1 LRRGNRSKPTFQ
13 DDRIVRRAAYRQDAA
28 GGAYPPTAGP
38 SRGPG
43 ITESDWAVPQ
53 GDPQRADS
61 AWQAPFVAQPQ
72 DWYWQDG
79 PDAEEPYG
87 ALDARGQPRRFPA
100 FWAAV
105 AVISLALLAVVLLAV
120 YRAYQPSAAFAAK
133 KAAMAPAVFFD
144 GILVDEVPVGGMN
157 RQQAQAALQQK
168 AAASETSLD
177 ILLQVDDAAYRITQ
191 AEIPFERNVSPVLD
205 EAWSIGR
212 QGFIQGI
219 GSASTPFDIRWRH
232 TLQTRQEKAYF
243 YTRVSYRYED
253 VRALSQAIAAQVSRE
268 PVNAVIEEFNFSTR
282 QFKVSRDVPGR
293 RVNPADIERALVQA
307 LDSGNYQGRL
317 SLATERI
324 LPRVSSMDLQNSFTQ
339 LASFSTK
346 TTSDENRNNNISLA
360 SQSVN
365 GKTVM
370 PGETFSFNQATGQRT
385 IEKGYQGAPAIL
397 GGVLIDDVGGGVCQ
411 VSSTLFNAAAL
422 AGMTIVDRSP
432 HAWPVSYLDRGLDAA
447 VNWPNLDLKFRNDK
461 DTPVFLVAYYSKRA
475 VHVEVYGMLSA
486 PGEAVR
492 LETQQIS
499 STPPPLEPVMQANP
513 SLPYNTTKELKKART
528 GYVVDT
534 YRVFLRNGAEYR
546 REKLFTSRYPM
557 VQQVIEYN

>member
-1 LRRGNRSKPTFQ
+1 
-13 DDRIVRRAAYRQDAA
+13 
-28 GGAYPPTAGP
+28 
-38 SRGPG
+38 
-43 ITESDWAVPQ
+43 
-53 GDPQRADS
+53 
-61 AWQAPFVAQPQ
+61 
-72 DWYWQDG
+72 
-79 PDAEEPYG
+79 
-87 ALDARGQPRRFPA
+87 
-100 FWAAV
+100 
-105 AVISLALLAVVLLAV
+105 
-120 YRAYQPSAAFAAK
+120 
-133 KAAMAPAVFFD
+133 
-144 GILVDEVPVGGMN
+144 
-157 RQQAQAALQQK
+157 
-168 AAASETSLD
+168 
-177 ILLQVDDAAYRITQ
+177 
-191 AEIPFERNVSPVLD
+191 
-205 EAWSIGR
+205 
-212 QGFIQGI
+212 
-219 GSASTPFDIRWRH
+219 
-232 TLQTRQEKAYF
+232 
-243 YTRVSYRYED
+243 
-253 VRALSQAIAAQVSRE
+253 
-268 PVNAVIEEFNFSTR
+268 
-282 QFKVSRDVPGR
+282 
-293 RVNPADIERALVQA
+293 
-307 LDSGNYQGRL
+307 
-317 SLATERI
+317 
-324 LPRVSSMDLQNSFTQ
+324 QNSFTQ